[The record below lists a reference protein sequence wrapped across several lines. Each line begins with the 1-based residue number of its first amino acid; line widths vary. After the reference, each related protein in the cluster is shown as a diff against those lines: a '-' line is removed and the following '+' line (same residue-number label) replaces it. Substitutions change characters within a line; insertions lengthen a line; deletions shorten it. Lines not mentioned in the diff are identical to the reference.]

1 MELSRYCDHPGDGP
15 ALHRWRPPGA
25 LRVSRSGKRPS
36 PRARGGQ

>member
-25 LRVSRSGKRPS
+25 LRV
-36 PRARGGQ
+36 